1 VRPKFWIA
9 VGVLTAVLAASC
21 SGSDDA
27 DGADPPAAPTSTE
40 APTTPDEPAADE
52 PAADEPDAPVDEVR
66 RVLRI
71 GYAYPDVSA
80 FAILSDKFSIGDP
93 EIQAASVLQ
102 AWRRDGVL
110 PIDGIDIELVFGNYN
125 ILDSEEK
132 LGVCTQFAEDDDVF
146 AVIAGRNFEVGS
158 ECLAAR
164 YGIPVID
171 ASGLPRSTY
180 DRTAPWLFT
189 VRADESR
196 VMELFVAWADRMGA
210 LDGKRIGV
218 FWDTRS
224 EEAVDTLKA
233 ELAETG
239 QEIASDLPSDGE
251 GIGSPQDAIVVQRFM
266 ADDVD
271 FAILLVSTS
280 SVTNYLASAHDQGF
294 TPDLLWFEWANTLT
308 DVSTQAYPQELI
320 DGVQAMA
327 MGRLG
332 EIAAGFDLSPE
343 AVTCVDD
350 YEAFAGEDVALVSP
364 ESGETVQTLFTCDL
378 MSLLLEG
385 LKGAGEDPTRES
397 FVAALETVTDFPLAT
412 WGNLTWTP
420 DDHAGVDQVRTVVW
434 STACGCWTAQ
444 GEFENLG

>member
-1 VRPKFWIA
+1 MIPKHWIA
-9 VGVLTAVLAASC
+9 GVAILMLVATSC
-21 SGSDDA
+21 SSGDDSDT
-27 DGADPPAAPTSTE
+27 ADPPETSTTSE
-40 APTTPDEPAADE
+40 APSGDDEPATDE
-52 PAADEPDAPVDEVR
+52 PATDEPSEPAGEVR
-66 RVLRI
+66 QVLKI

-93 EIQAASVLQ
+93 ELQAASVLQ

-110 PIDGIDIELVFGNYN
+110 PIDGIDIELVFGKYN

-132 LGVCTQFAEDDDVF
+132 IGVCTQLAEDEDVF

-158 ECLAAR
+158 ECLASR

-171 ASGLPRSTY
+171 GSGLPRSTY

-233 ELAETG
+233 ELAEIG
-239 QEIASDLPSDGE
+239 QEVASDLPSDGE

-266 ADDVD
+266 SDDVD

-280 SVTNYLASAHDQGF
+280 SVTNYLASAEEQGF

-308 DVSTQAYPQELI
+308 DVSTAAYPQGLI
-320 DGVQAMA
+320 DGVEAMA

-332 EIAAGFDLSPE
+332 EIAAGFDLAPQ
-343 AVTCVDD
+343 AVRCVDD

-378 MSLLLEG
+378 MNLLLEG
-385 LKGAGEDPTRES
+385 LRGAGAEPTPES

-434 STACGCWTAQ
+434 SSACECWTAL
-444 GEFENLG
+444 GEFENLD